1 MLNHMIVLSLFFEE
15 PSYCFPY
22 WLHQFT
28 FPSALNKI
36 SHFSTSSQTFVV
48 CCLFDNFVFV
58 QSLSHSES
66 LLPHRLQHTRLPCPS
81 LCLEVCSNSC
91 PLSWGC
97 HPTIF
102 SFVAPFTSCPQSFP
116 ASGSFPM
123 SQLCIRRPKYWRF
136 SFSINTSNE
145 YLQFISF
152 RID

>member
-1 MLNHMIVLSLFFEE
+1 MFIFEE

-28 FPSALNKI
+28 SPSTLNKV
-36 SHFSTSSQTFVV
+36 SHFSTSSPTFFI
-48 CCLFDNFVFV
+48 CCLFYNFVFG
-58 QSLSHSES
+58 QSLSHSKS
-66 LLPHRLQHTRLPCPS
+66 LRLHRLQHTSLPCPS

-116 ASGSFPM
+116 ASESFPM

-136 SFSINTSNE
+136 SFSISVFSE
-145 YLQFISF
+145 YLGLISF